1 MYLNKTKI
9 PKLNNNNNNNTM
21 NFITYLESANYF
33 TFVLKFKS
41 ILSIIINKNAT
52 ALYYSA

>member
-9 PKLNNNNNNNTM
+9 PILINNNNNTM

-33 TFVLKFKS
+33 TFVLKYKS